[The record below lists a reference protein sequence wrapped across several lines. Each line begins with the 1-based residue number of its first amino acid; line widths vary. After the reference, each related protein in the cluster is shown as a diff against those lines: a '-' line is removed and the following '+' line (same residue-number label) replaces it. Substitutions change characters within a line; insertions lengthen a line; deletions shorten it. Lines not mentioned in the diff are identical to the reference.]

1 MEEEKGGVLHIIFI
15 FIGVACLSLGAFIF
29 FTDEKIELKE
39 EPNYSNTAKDDT
51 PVDNNKNVI
60 NQLSIVKNVDTT
72 VTLKNGN
79 EVKIRYYIDD
89 ETNNG
94 SFTYDGKVSYETSII
109 ELCDEFYLYNDSI
122 ISYCTSGSATSGH
135 LYIVDTNGNA
145 SKVSTFDDDGNSFI
159 TESITLKNDKIVVN
173 GMRISEN
180 SLLKIGD
187 KEIYLCNEEEVKL
200 NNISL
205 DSPAYA
211 DYELNIVD
219 DKAEFKLIEVTKT
232 LQEFIDESCKSVE

>member
-51 PVDNNKNVI
+51 PGDNNKNVI

-122 ISYCTSGSATSGH
+122 ISYCTTGSATSGH